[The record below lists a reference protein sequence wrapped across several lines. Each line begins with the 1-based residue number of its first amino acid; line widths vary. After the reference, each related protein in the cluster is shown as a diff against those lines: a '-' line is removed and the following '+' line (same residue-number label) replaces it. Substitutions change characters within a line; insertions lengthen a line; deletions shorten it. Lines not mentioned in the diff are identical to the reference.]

1 MPLRK
6 KLKCE
11 SQKTAHA
18 GSVKLIYHMLA
29 LFKVAFVLVAFVA
42 FVFVA
47 FVPVFGTYSGAIHQK
62 LSYER
67 SIFMGECFHIA
78 FF

>member
-1 MPLRK
+1 
-6 KLKCE
+6 
-11 SQKTAHA
+11 
-18 GSVKLIYHMLA
+18 MLP

-47 FVPVFGTYSGAIHQK
+47 FVPVFETYSGAIHQK
-62 LSYER
+62 LSDE
-67 SIFMGECFHIA
+67 SSFFMGECFHIA